1 MGKSKFFT
9 DYSNDVT
16 FCLDDVIAVEKS
28 EKSYK
33 YTTVPSIKVTLV
45 RSGVS
50 KEVEIVFFED
60 DYIKR
65 SEEFKRLNRELFL
78 RKNNS

>member
-1 MGKSKFFT
+1 MKTFFT

-16 FCLDDVIAVEKS
+16 FCLDDVIAFENS
-28 EKSYK
+28 FK
-33 YTTVPSIKVTLV
+33 YTTLPSIKVTLV

-50 KEVEIVFFED
+50 KEVEIIFLEG
-60 DYIKR
+60 DYTKR

-78 RKNNS
+78 RKNTL

>member
-1 MGKSKFFT
+1 MKTFFT

-16 FCLDDVIAVEKS
+16 FCLDDVIAV

-50 KEVEIVFFED
+50 KEVEIVFLD
-60 DYIKR
+60 CDYTKR

-78 RKNNS
+78 RKNTL

>member
-1 MGKSKFFT
+1 MKTFFT

-28 EKSYK
+28 HK
-33 YTTVPSIKVTLV
+33 YTNVPSIKVTLV

-50 KEVEIVFFED
+50 KMVEIIFLDD
-60 DYIKR
+60 DYLKR
-65 SEEFKRLNRELFL
+65 SEEFNQLLEKERLITKF
-78 RKNNS
+78 